1 VPASQLSRP
10 QGSIEQAVLASP
22 LLHTVLERWDRIAL
36 PDCWLVAGAVAQT
49 VWNKAHDFPATH
61 GIKDVDITYFDC
73 SDLSE
78 KSELA
83 HAARVEALFADCPL
97 HFDVKN
103 EARVHTW
110 YERKFG
116 FPIQPYTSTPHAIGT
131 FPTTATSVGVRPAA
145 AGLALCAPFGVSDLE
160 QLIVRP
166 NKTLITRE
174 IYVAKV
180 NRWKGIWP
188 LLKMLDWDGVSI
200 P

>member
-1 VPASQLSRP
+1 VPASQLSRA
-10 QGSIEQAVLASP
+10 QGVVEQTVLASP
-22 LLHTVLERWDRIAL
+22 LLNAVLERWDRIAL

-49 VWNKAHDFPATH
+49 VWNKAHDLPAIH
-61 GIKDVDITYFDC
+61 GIKDVDITYFDG

-78 KSELA
+78 EGELA
-83 HAARVEALFADCPL
+83 HAARVEALFADFPV

-110 YERKFG
+110 YARKFG
-116 FPIQPYTSTPHAIGT
+116 FPIQPYTSTRHAIAT
-131 FPTTATSVGVRPAA
+131 FPTTATSVGIRPAA
-145 AGLALCAPFGVSDLE
+145 AGLELYAPFGVSDLE

-166 NKTLITRE
+166 NKALITRE
-174 IYVAKV
+174 IYLAKV